1 MNRQLIK
8 HLILISNIVISLFCI
23 ILYIYD
29 KKIEPIY
36 SYSWEQI
43 YHSIFNSSPSNVW
56 VSLSGMNIFYCFFGI
71 FLFVRYLIYTFDKC
85 FSKKYLLLIPSILIS
100 LLIIIPFI
108 PLVFSGFLAFVYSLY
123 IILIIAGSS
132 LFLFCYLNYKYNIV
146 IKIILCLL
154 FPANFLLCF
163 LSAAPRFLG

>member
-8 HLILISNIVISLFCI
+8 HTILISNIALSLFCI

-36 SYSWEQI
+36 SYSWEHI
-43 YHSIFNSSPSNVW
+43 YHSIFFSSTSQIW
-56 VSLSGMNIFYCFFGI
+56 GSLAYINTFYCFIGI
-71 FLFVRYLIYTFDKC
+71 FLFIRYLIYTFDKC

-100 LLIIIPFI
+100 LLIIMRFIPF
-108 PLVFSGFLAFVYSLY
+108 VFWGFPAFVFVLP
-123 IILIIAGSS
+123 IILLIAGSS
-132 LFLFCYLNYKYNIV
+132 LFLFCYLNYNYNIV

-154 FPANFLLCF
+154 FPADFLLCF
-163 LSAAPRFLG
+163 LSAAPLFFG